1 MSTKKWGLIYLSVF
15 LLCGAAPIA
24 LNPGGGSF
32 NGGTLTN
39 VLLAPDG
46 ATGGPAYSHSAEPG
60 MGLWRSAANTLSA
73 GAQNGYWL
81 DFTATANNS
90 NVKWDSG
97 FTDVSTSTSAP
108 AIRGT
113 DADTGVISQS
123 RATDFVWN
131 GDAFAGI
138 RSSGVGSYYGGM
150 CLDASGTAPCI
161 NNYLLSGGKFI
172 LSSVNVSN
180 WTGFIDLG
188 DDGSIIS
195 DRNSASNAG
204 YAFEND
210 SDTGIYGSSASSI
223 TFGGGGVGKLA
234 FSTSSTSFSNISGHY
249 VYVSLV
255 AGAPP
260 AGDCD
265 ADEERGRLVLDTTNS
280 RLYVCGG
287 ATRLWDYYSL
297 I

>member
-39 VLLAPDG
+39 ALLAPDG
-46 ATGGPAYSHSAEPG
+46 ATGGPAYSHSAEAG

-138 RSSGVGSYYGGM
+138 RSSGTGSYYGGM

-180 WTGFIDLG
+180 WTGTLDLG
-188 DDGSIIS
+188 DDGSILN
-195 DRNSASNAG
+195 DRSTGTPAG

-210 SDTGIYGSSASSI
+210 NDTGFGSSDGTYIYFGGAGGTRS
-223 TFGGGGVGKLA
+223 TFGANGLQTA
-234 FSTSSTSFSNISGHY
+234 TSTTYS
-249 VYVSLV
+249 YVSTV

-265 ADEERGRLVLDTTNS
+265 ADAERGRLVLDTTNS